1 MSNLSI
7 VKNADD
13 NQIQIISDNEKQICD
28 TLTITDEKV
37 KGVYQ
42 ATKDFILSLSD
53 NEGKINSTNSI
64 ILSTL
69 VKELVE
75 FANGYK
81 SLKGGKKKDLVIIL
95 IKEIFEVEVT
105 KMNINEE
112 LRSVINLSI
121 NNYIEP
127 SIDLAIYVAK
137 GGIKIDTKKTKRT
150 FSKLIPC
157 LSFK

>member
-7 VKNADD
+7 RKNTDD
-13 NQIQIISDNEKQICD
+13 TQIMINSDAKTQLCN

-42 ATKDFILSLSD
+42 ASKDFILSLSD

>member
-7 VKNADD
+7 RKKPDD
-13 NQIQIISDNEKQICD
+13 TQIMIISDAKTQLCN

-81 SLKGGKKKDLVIIL
+81 SLNGGKKKDLVIIL
-95 IKEIFEVEVT
+95 TKYIFEVEELRFFEVELPPNAPEYPQLDSIITVT
-105 KMNINEE
+105 K
-112 LRSVINLSI
+112 LVII
-121 NNYIEP
+121 
-127 SIDLAIYVAK
+127 
-137 GGIKIDTKKTKRT
+137 
-150 FSKLIPC
+150 
-157 LSFK
+157 